1 MAILSPHAIQDVG
14 TRMRPPRTT
23 GKSPSPKVRI
33 EALAGPWTR
42 RLVLTDGRVVWLR
55 PIEPADAE
63 PIRQTFSLLSPDEV
77 RLRFLHPIK
86 ELAVDA
92 VRRLTDLDRTT
103 QFALVIAEP
112 LPPGAALV
120 GAVSRLAIDSD
131 HRHAEFAIIVS
142 RFLSGNGLGR
152 LLMRR
157 LIRWAR
163 LKRLESIY
171 GDVLDENTAML
182 HLAKALGFRREPLPD
197 EPGLIRVRLN
207 LGQAG
212 Q

>member
-14 TRMRPPRTT
+14 TRMRPPSST
-23 GKSPSPKVRI
+23 GKSPRPKVRV

-63 PIRQTFSLLSPDEV
+63 PIRQTFSLLSSDEV

-92 VRRLTDLDRTT
+92 VRRLTDLDHTT

-112 LPPGAALV
+112 LPPGEALV
-120 GAVSRLAIDSD
+120 GAVARLAIDTD
-131 HRHAEFAIIVS
+131 HCHAEFAILVS

-152 LLMRR
+152 LLMQR
-157 LIRWAR
+157 LILWAR

-171 GDVLDENTAML
+171 GDVLDENSAML
-182 HLAKALGFRREPLPD
+182 HLAKSLGFRRELLPD
-197 EPGLIRVRLN
+197 EPGLIRVRLK